1 MSRKPYPS
9 DVSDEEWSLV
19 VRYLVL
25 MDEEAPQ
32 REYPLRE
39 MFNALRYVVRSGCP
53 WRMLPHDLPP
63 WEAVYQQVQRW
74 MNAQVFEAIVDD
86 LRRLIRLAEGRDEEP
101 SAAII
106 DGRTLQS
113 TPESGHR
120 AGYDGH
126 KKKRGSKVHMVVDTL
141 GDLLTLRVTAANV
154 QERAQVAD
162 LAEEIQAITGDH
174 VKLLYADQGY
184 TGDAAAEAA
193 ADQGMDLVVAK
204 LHEAKKGFVL
214 LPRRWV
220 VEIVFTQMTKADLFA
235 FGASGNDIADLHDSV
250 RDDHPVNQQQHQLAL
265 LFKGG
270 VGQTL
275 LDPVTKGI
283 NRARHASEFLLV
295 LGFARQLLFLMSQ
308 RLLLLGQ
315 LPPPPLVLVK
325 GQDCVQVGIG

>member
-25 MDEEAPQ
+25 IDEEAPQ

-39 MFNALRYVVRSGCP
+39 MFNALRYVVRSGCT

-63 WEAVYQQVQRW
+63 WEAVYQQMQRW

-106 DGRTLQS
+106 DARTLQS
-113 TPESGHR
+113 TPESGQR

-141 GDLLTLRVTAANV
+141 GELLTLRVTPANV

-174 VKLLYADQGY
+174 VEVLYADQGY
-184 TGDAAAEAA
+184 TGDATAQAA
-193 ADQGMDLVVAK
+193 ADQSIELVVVK
-204 LHEAKKGFVL
+204 LPEAKKGFVL
-214 LPRRWV
+214 LPKRWV
-220 VEIVFTQMTKADLFA
+220 VERSFAWLSRFRRLARDYERLASTLAGLHFVAFAIVMLQKFVHL
-235 FGASGNDIADLHDSV
+235 L
-250 RDDHPVNQQQHQLAL
+250 NQSH
-265 LFKGG
+265 
-270 VGQTL
+270 
-275 LDPVTKGI
+275 
-283 NRARHASEFLLV
+283 
-295 LGFARQLLFLMSQ
+295 
-308 RLLLLGQ
+308 
-315 LPPPPLVLVK
+315 
-325 GQDCVQVGIG
+325 